1 MPKATQLLRQDH
13 KKVEGL
19 FNKCEQAKGM
29 EAKRRL
35 AMQVMTE
42 LEIHAQLEE
51 EIFYRAVKRAI
62 DETDLVD
69 EAVQEHKEAKSLI
82 AQIKKMQGQDIGAD
96 EFESKFSEL
105 VEAVQH
111 HVEEE
116 EGEMFPKVEDSEL
129 DLAELGSEMTDRK
142 KELMQETGGASTERR
157 PKAKS
162 KTKTKTKTKTKS
174 KSKSSRTTRSTTARK
189 SSRGKRARAR

>member
-1 MPKATQLLRQDH
+1 MPNATQLLRQDH
-13 KKVEGL
+13 RKVEGL
-19 FNKCEQAKGM
+19 FKKCEQVKGM
-29 EAKRRL
+29 EAKGRL
-35 AMQVMTE
+35 ATQVMTE
-42 LEIHAQLEE
+42 LEVHAQLEE
-51 EIFYRAVKRAI
+51 EIFYPAVKGAI
-62 DETDLVD
+62 EETDLVD
-69 EAVQEHKEAKSLI
+69 EAVQEHQEVKSLI
-82 AQIKKMQGQDIGAD
+82 AELKRMQGQDNGAD
-96 EFESKFSEL
+96 EFEAKFSEL
-105 VEAVQH
+105 VDAVQH

>member
-1 MPKATQLLRQDH
+1 MPNATQLLRQDH

-19 FNKCEQAKGM
+19 FKKREQAKGM

-35 AMQVMTE
+35 ATQVMTE
-42 LEIHAQLEE
+42 LEVHAQLEE
-51 EIFYRAVKRAI
+51 EIFYPAVKGAI

-69 EAVQEHKEAKSLI
+69 EALQEHQEAKSLI
-82 AQIKKMQGQDIGAD
+82 AELKKMQGQNNGAD
-96 EFESKFSEL
+96 EFEAKFSEL

-129 DLAELGSEMTDRK
+129 DLAEVGSEMTDRK
-142 KELMQETGGASTERR
+142 KELMQEMGGASTQGR

-162 KTKTKTKTKTKS
+162 KTKTKTKTKS

>member
-1 MPKATQLLRQDH
+1 MPNATQLLRQDH
-13 KKVEGL
+13 KKVEGV
-19 FNKCEQAKGM
+19 FKKCEQAKGM
-29 EAKRRL
+29 EAKGRL

-42 LEIHAQLEE
+42 LEVHAQLEE
-51 EIFYRAVKRAI
+51 EIFYPAVKKAI
-62 DETDLVD
+62 EETDLVD
-69 EAVQEHKEAKSLI
+69 EAVQEHQEVKSLI
-82 AQIKKMQGQDIGAD
+82 AELKRMQGQNNGAD
-96 EFESKFSEL
+96 EFGAKFSEL
-105 VEAVQH
+105 VDAVQH

-142 KELMQETGGASTERR
+142 KELMQEMGGASAERR

-162 KTKTKTKTKTKS
+162 KTKTKTKS

-189 SSRGKRARAR
+189 SSRGKHARAR

>member
-19 FNKCEQAKGM
+19 FNKCEQAKGT

-35 AMQVMTE
+35 AMQVMNE

-105 VEAVQH
+105 VKAVQH

-129 DLAELGSEMTDRK
+129 DLAGLGSEMTDRK
-142 KELMQETGGASTERR
+142 KELMQRVSASSTQTRS
-157 PKAKS
+157 KAKS
-162 KTKTKTKTKTKS
+162 KTKTKSKT
-174 KSKSSRTTRSTTARK
+174 KSSRTKSHSTTARK
-189 SSRGKRARAR
+189 SSRGKRAGAR

>member
-129 DLAELGSEMTDRK
+129 DLAGLGSEMTNRK
-142 KELMQETGGASTERR
+142 KELMQEMGGASAERR

-162 KTKTKTKTKTKS
+162 KTKTKSKT
-174 KSKSSRTTRSTTARK
+174 KSSRTKSRSTTARK
-189 SSRGKRARAR
+189 SSRGKRAGAR